1 MHKSAFYISTIIYFG
16 HKPSTELT
24 AETEESVEAG
34 TDEEGSED
42 ETDDEERWVWESL
55 VTQRDI
61 SSTSNKG
68 KTVQNYFL
76 EKLQET
82 NNIHPFVVEARA
94 RSFIKE
100 NKACWTNSW
109 NF

>member
-42 ETDDEERWVWESL
+42 ETDDEER
-55 VTQRDI
+55 
-61 SSTSNKG
+61 
-68 KTVQNYFL
+68 
-76 EKLQET
+76 
-82 NNIHPFVVEARA
+82 
-94 RSFIKE
+94 
-100 NKACWTNSW
+100 
-109 NF
+109 